1 MAQKHEIRT
10 FANYQEWLA
19 DRNRTMEKFT
29 KNLQNGQPIDELSRQ
44 LAESDKALQKMK
56 EEGIVK

>member
-1 MAQKHEIRT
+1 MAKEREIRT
-10 FANYQEWLA
+10 FANYQEWLD
-19 DRNRTMEKFT
+19 DRNRTMKEFT

-56 EEGIVK
+56 EEGVVK